1 MFEAKKFEGHNTYR
15 FYAVKLQEEEEE
27 RAQIEKMLRRA
38 LDNGEFSLMYQPK
51 VSVKAEKVIGFEAL
65 LRWQHPEWDN
75 ISPGIYIPIAE
86 ECGLISQIGD
96 WVLRQACTKMASW
109 QAKYPQM
116 ADCTIAVNVSA
127 KQLTDTFFASRVASI
142 LADAKLPRTKLEIEL
157 TESSVMEDPEEG
169 IRILQKL
176 HELGVKISIDDFGTG
191 HSSLSYL
198 RKLPIDCV
206 KIDRSFVLG
215 IGNDQS
221 SESIIHAI
229 LVMSSKMGLTNVA
242 EGIETPEQLRFF
254 DDTPCDIIQG
264 YIFSKPLTEMEV
276 DALFGGPQPALRERF
291 EEVLLPRNPLNIA
304 SPSIKH
310 LN

>member
-1 MFEAKKFEGHNTYR
+1 
-15 FYAVKLQEEEEE
+15 
-27 RAQIEKMLRRA
+27 
-38 LDNGEFSLMYQPK
+38 
-51 VSVKAEKVIGFEAL
+51 L
-65 LRWQHPEWDN
+65 LRWQHPDWDN
-75 ISPGIYIPIAE
+75 ISPGVYIPIAE

-96 WVLRQACTKMASW
+96 WVLRQACTQMATW

-142 LADAKLPRTKLEIEL
+142 LADAKLSSTKLEIEL
-157 TESSVMEDPEEG
+157 TESSVMEDPEQG
-169 IRILQKL
+169 IRILERL

-191 HSSLSYL
+191 YSSLSYL

-215 IGNDQS
+215 IGNDLS

-254 DDTPCDIIQG
+254 DATSCDVIQG
-264 YIFSKPLTEMEV
+264 YIFSKPLTETQIDDM
-276 DALFGGPQPALRERF
+276 FGGTQRALQDRF
-291 EEVLLPRNPLNIA
+291 EEILIPNPLTIDCA
-304 SPSIKH
+304 SKH
-310 LN
+310 PN